1 MNATALTIE
10 HFEKYMGQFRGFM
23 EQGFANLQQQIEDL
37 AFATKTGFDNMDKQF
52 IEVRQEMQTLH
63 CILQS

>member
-37 AFATKTGFDNMDKQF
+37 AFATKTRFDHVDEQF
-52 IEVRQEMQTLH
+52 REVRKDITV
-63 CILQS
+63 I